1 MLLGLYQVNELP
13 HLSSLITYPCLRFYK
28 IVLDYNRFLRT
39 VFNPYVQHVM
49 SMDTTGNLAQ
59 AEWRAVHD
67 PTVWKIAYNLIIA
80 VEAIIAFLCWIGAAF
95 MILNLRSENF
105 HESKCLALLGLTLGI
120 MLWFLA
126 FMGIS
131 GEWFLAWQSRSWSGI
146 QPGFRVAALFF
157 LTLLYLSQQ
166 ER

>member
-1 MLLGLYQVNELP
+1 MAMKMIIATK
-13 HLSSLITYPCLRFYK
+13 LSK
-28 IVLDYNRFLRT
+28 IFLT
-39 VFNPYVQHVM
+39 AGVALFSTLVVFNNLMDYQSNYLYVQHVM
-49 SMDTTGNLAQ
+49 SMDTTGNHAQ
-59 AEWRAVHD
+59 AEWRAIHD
-67 PTVWKIAYNLIIA
+67 PMVWKIAYSLIIA
-80 VEAIIAFLCWIGAAF
+80 VEAIITLLCWTGVACMF
-95 MILNLRSENF
+95 FNLHGENF

-146 QPGFRVAALFF
+146 QPGFRVATLFF
-157 LTLLYLSQQ
+157 LTLLYLSQE